1 MAQLQLEAEE
11 DEPDSTVI
19 GKALE
24 RTKET
29 AEDTISDALK
39 TALKRLGAYI
49 VGFYIEKML
58 GSK

>member
-19 GKALE
+19 GKMLE
-24 RTKET
+24 RTKEIV
-29 AEDTISDALK
+29 EDTINDALK
-39 TALKRLGAYI
+39 TLGAWI
-49 VGFYIEKML
+49 VGFCIEKML

>member
-1 MAQLQLEAEE
+1 MVAG
-11 DEPDSTVI
+11 DPDSTVI
-19 GKALE
+19 GKMLE
-24 RTKET
+24 RTKEI

-49 VGFYIEKML
+49 VGFHIEKML